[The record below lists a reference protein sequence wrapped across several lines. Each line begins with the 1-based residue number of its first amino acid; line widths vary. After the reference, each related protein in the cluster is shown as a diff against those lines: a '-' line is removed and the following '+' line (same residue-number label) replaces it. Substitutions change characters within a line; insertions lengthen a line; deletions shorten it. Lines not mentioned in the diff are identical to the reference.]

1 MNFSNLKKQSKDFG
15 NLLKEVDKL
24 SNPSSNYEREDEG
37 NYWKPTPDKSGN
49 ALAVIR
55 FLPGSAVDGEDALPW
70 VRYFDHGFQNKA
82 TGKWYIE
89 KSLTTFDQK
98 DPVSEYNSQLWNSTQ
113 DDNAPERKQARDQ
126 KRRLHYVSNIL
137 VVSDPKNP
145 ENEGKVFLFKYG
157 KKIFDKI
164 TKMMNPDLESE
175 QKINPFDLWKG
186 ANFKLKVT
194 RQNVNIGGRNVSFP
208 NYDESVFLVPTALS
222 DDDSELEAIWKR
234 EHSLKDIVDAKNFK
248 TYEELKRRLD
258 DVMGLS
264 ASAASH
270 TVTSTEKK
278 APIYSP
284 VSEDEDDVPFT
295 KSKPVTT
302 APVVEEEEDEDLA
315 MFRKLAED

>member
-1 MNFSNLKKQSKDFG
+1 
-15 NLLKEVDKL
+15 
-24 SNPSSNYEREDEG
+24 
-37 NYWKPTPDKSGN
+37 
-49 ALAVIR
+49 
-55 FLPGSAVDGEDALPW
+55 
-70 VRYFDHGFQNKA
+70 
-82 TGKWYIE
+82 
-89 KSLTTFDQK
+89 
-98 DPVSEYNSQLWNSTQ
+98 
-113 DDNAPERKQARDQ
+113 
-126 KRRLHYVSNIL
+126 
-137 VVSDPKNP
+137 
-145 ENEGKVFLFKYG
+145 LFKYG

-270 TVTSTEKK
+270 TITSTEKK
-278 APIYSP
+278 APSYSP

-295 KSKPVTT
+295 KSKPVAK